1 MKERKEVIVTIR
13 EHERMK
19 ERKNVIVKE
28 WPESDYER
36 ARDNEQK

>member
-1 MKERKEVIVTIR
+1 MRERKKVIVTVR
-13 EHERMK
+13 EQERMK
-19 ERKNVIVKE
+19 ERTKVTVKE